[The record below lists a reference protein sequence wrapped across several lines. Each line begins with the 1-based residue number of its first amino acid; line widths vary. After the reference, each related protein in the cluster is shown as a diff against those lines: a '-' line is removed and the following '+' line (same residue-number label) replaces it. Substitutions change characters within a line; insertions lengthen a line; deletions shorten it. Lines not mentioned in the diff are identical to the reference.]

1 MLTNHRILISLFL
14 KLYNKTIC
22 SWSVTSEEGSDTNN
36 TDKSNSQTL
45 NLTDLA
51 LGEGHYPDAG
61 VGMSTPLPYPRNEK
75 GTASVGQAYTAN
87 PSAQRTQHKSSS
99 VESATREQNT
109 STPPDTV
116 QPPPRN
122 ITEYEPGQE
131 HYIEHYGAWSSTLP
145 YAYAFSQ

>member
-22 SWSVTSEEGSDTNN
+22 SWSDMSRSSSSSNGTS
-36 TDKSNSQTL
+36 KANSL
-45 NLTDLA
+45 SHVPSVNLTDSA
-51 LGEGHYPDAG
+51 LSECHNRV

-131 HYIEHYGAWSSTLP
+131 HYIEHYGAWSSTR
-145 YAYAFSQ
+145 